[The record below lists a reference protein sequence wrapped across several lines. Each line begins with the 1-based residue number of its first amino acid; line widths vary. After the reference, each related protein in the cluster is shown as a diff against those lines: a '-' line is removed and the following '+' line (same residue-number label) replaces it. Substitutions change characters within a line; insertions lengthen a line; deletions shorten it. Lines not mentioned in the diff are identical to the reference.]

1 MKFVAITACP
11 TGIAHSQMA
20 AENLQT
26 TAEERG
32 HEMHVE
38 IHGAMGTENE
48 IPDDTLAEADAVI
61 IAADTGVSQDR
72 FGDHIV
78 VKGTVKDGVND
89 AGGLIDEAIERA
101 ESADTAETA
110 DTTTEESEPTDSTA
124 DDPDQA
130 DHAAE
135 TESAAE
141 PDSASD
147 DGGGVIARLRRL
159 FS

>member
-20 AENLQT
+20 AENLQN

-32 HEMHVE
+32 HDIHVE
-38 IHGAMGTENE
+38 VHGAMGTENE
-48 IPDDTLAEADAVI
+48 IPDDTLAAADAVI

-89 AGGLIDEAIERA
+89 AGGLIDEAVERVEA
-101 ESADTAETA
+101 GGTDTEGEPTDKSTTADTA
-110 DTTTEESEPTDSTA
+110 DT
-124 DDPDQA
+124 
-130 DHAAE
+130 DHRAE
-135 TESAAE
+135 TETATE
-141 PDSASD
+141 PDSAADNDS
-147 DGGGVIARLRRL
+147 GVIARLKRL

>member
-20 AENLQT
+20 AENLQN

-32 HEMHVE
+32 HDIHVE

-48 IPDDTLAEADAVI
+48 IPDDTLAAADAVI

-72 FGDHIV
+72 FGNHIV

-89 AGGLIDEAIERA
+89 AGGLIDEAVERVQDGA
-101 ESADTAETA
+101 TAAD
-110 DTTTEESEPTDSTA
+110 PTDAADEASTEST
-124 DDPDQA
+124 
-130 DHAAE
+130 AAE
-135 TESAAE
+135 TEETDHPAEPDSATE

-147 DGGGVIARLRRL
+147 NDTGVIARLRRL